1 MCSVLRFS
9 SHPRASTCFSSPRPS
24 PSPAFSRTPR
34 VRNPPPFL
42 FVAYH
47 RLLATKKR
55 KKKKKFSP
63 PKKNLFRQRGAAA
76 RTSRPR
82 PRCFS
87 LYVMLDAKRT
97 DFAST
102 REKGV
107 FQFRFRARN
116 GSVFNPGSKEI
127 YFKIFAF
134 NEILRIRR
142 ISTNIFRSAMI
153 HGSGT
158 SDADPGE
165 ASIFPFHLVV
175 GKRNEGDSSVS

>member
-87 LYVMLDAKRT
+87 LYVMLDVNVRI
-97 DFAST
+97 SLR
-102 REKGV
+102 REKRASFNSGFARETGRCLTPGRKRYISRFLRSTKYYVSDV
-107 FQFRFRARN
+107 F
-116 GSVFNPGSKEI
+116 
-127 YFKIFAF
+127 
-134 NEILRIRR
+134 RR
-142 ISTNIFRSAMI
+142 IFLDR
-153 HGSGT
+153 
-158 SDADPGE
+158 
-165 ASIFPFHLVV
+165 L
-175 GKRNEGDSSVS
+175 

>member
-42 FVAYH
+42 FVAH
-47 RLLATKKR
+47 LLATKK
-55 KKKKKFSP
+55 KKKKKILTTEEKLISTAGSCRSDVAPSP
-63 PKKNLFRQRGAAA
+63 SLLLFVRNAG
-76 RTSRPR
+76 
-82 PRCFS
+82 C
-87 LYVMLDAKRT
+87 KRT

-102 REKGV
+102 REKSV